1 MPATRPRAW
10 RRLADEYDAAQ
21 DRGEVK
27 GHGNKSDIPKQNIT
41 PTVTDIGLSSKEIH
55 EARII
60 RDARSQLDLLGGR
73 LGIERSA
80 GARRRV
86 TATKI
91 KWWNLIPAASAVPAA
106 PAKQQN
112 DKYDDEKRGGI
123 HVRNSSWECV
133 CTATTTNPFD
143 PYPFL

>member
-1 MPATRPRAW
+1 MARMWFLQVAHLEGLVNAPTRYCLEVWPTCNSIAPARSSSPA
-10 RRLADEYDAAQ
+10 
-21 DRGEVK
+21 GEDVY
-27 GHGNKSDIPKQNIT
+27 
-41 PTVTDIGLSSKEIH
+41 

-60 RDARSQLDLLGGR
+60 RDAEIAARGR